1 MVVADRVRFGGS
13 GRAKRF
19 REFGSSCEGH
29 TVNALASG
37 GDEGRRSL
45 RYAPSSWQASDDT
58 GMSEWGNPI
67 QVMLDRLAQTRGTEP
82 SKYPVERKST
92 ETLLVAASERG
103 RA

>member
-1 MVVADRVRFGGS
+1 MFTILSLKMRMMMVVADPVRFGGS

-45 RYAPSSWQASDDT
+45 R
-58 GMSEWGNPI
+58 
-67 QVMLDRLAQTRGTEP
+67 
-82 SKYPVERKST
+82 
-92 ETLLVAASERG
+92 
-103 RA
+103 